1 MGLGE
6 WWSYIGKV
14 KKSSDVVPFAEATT
28 GSKAAVIDAGNCGE
42 MGVDTVVKGGTNS
55 LASQVSFFDFI
66 SISETN
72 SNRTHRR
79 NL

>member
-6 WWSYIGKV
+6 WWAYLGKV

-42 MGVDTVVKGGTNS
+42 MGVDAVVQGGTNS
-55 LASQVSFFDFI
+55 LASQVLFWAIVKKPFNRR
-66 SISETN
+66 N
-72 SNRTHRR
+72 SNRT
-79 NL
+79 